1 MAYPKISALLNNCPM
16 HFLTPEIVQE
26 CLKRGSDSSYS
37 RPQDDVNYER
47 LKQTFAASYLEGKE
61 ISWPELAKL
70 LRQYNPFDQQII
82 LGPVLR
88 QFMADSMKVDHD
100 LPAFFED
107 RAGLEAYIRKMS
119 EPVPELQNRFY
130 SASPDEIST
139 FVAAPLGIMFTYHRA
154 EESPKTLPHIALQNP
169 VGLIDVYHE
178 GGIGGAGN
186 GGHWERTDKKQDR
199 VDYEK
204 EADSRLGSVVRL
216 LKDNPSV
223 TRMGLD
229 ILKQHVQR
237 MYESVSTGLDRT
249 NEIEFLDLLALQLS
263 KYATLINAVPKEMAI
278 QIINPEPGSLLLEL
292 ITQVPDFTG
301 EYSPEIV
308 ASVKNCLRLR
318 EQGKPYILQ
327 GISQLNEIVNSLM
340 EPVQIHTP
348 ATQPVQKAEEDELI
362 RVMPSSP
369 PLPRASFFNSNPSSQ
384 PARSQDLSVPAPLPE
399 LTVIDSPSLP
409 PEEHIPSNSGEQG
422 EVLTAPVFDL
432 EVISQASES
441 EKGDSSTPGIPG
453 PIGDK
458 LVLDEFEDLITAINA
473 ALSLPITAQALCQ
486 VISLGNEL
494 QKKIVE
500 TIRKKEPSVAVN
512 RESVEEVL
520 TQLKSIYPAKLHF
533 QNREQAQMWRACVLE
548 LTKEY
553 APKLFRSAS
562 QASTFGNNLVSL
574 LDLTTDVYV
583 EVESLTMKYRHVT
596 EDLNDLD
603 YFSSEYQAHLDL
615 IVQELPKYQKELDD
629 LSKCPKNYKPIVTSA
644 VKSVMN
650 YIELPPLAR
659 LRKLHEN
666 LMEAINS
673 LEQFKNSIDPE
684 DSDPLKQQQLKDLED
699 ALLKFNASQA
709 ELDDS
714 IKFILET
721 GNTHNAGLLLVKYS
735 DDLKKTVQDTVL
747 DKPSLSSLH
756 STFEKFTRLILKI
769 LSFGIY
775 EYKSKPRQAIEVLD
789 SDQLVDISSGINGPS
804 GT

>member
-26 CLKRGSDSSYS
+26 CLKRGSDGSYS

-47 LKQTFAASYLEGKE
+47 LKQTFAATYLEGKE
-61 ISWPELAKL
+61 ISWPELAEL

-88 QFMADSMKVDHD
+88 QFMADSMKVDHE

-107 RAGLEAYIRKMS
+107 KAGLEAYIRKMS
-119 EPVPELQNRFY
+119 EPVPELQNRFH
-130 SASPDEIST
+130 SAGPHEIST

-154 EESPKTLPHIALQNP
+154 KESPKTLPHIALQDP

-178 GGIGGAGN
+178 GDIGGAGN
-186 GGHWERTDKKQDR
+186 GGHWERTDNKLDR

-229 ILKQHVQR
+229 LLKQHVRR
-237 MYESVSTGLDRT
+237 MYESVSTGLDRK
-249 NEIEFLDLLALQLS
+249 NEIEFLDVLALQLS
-263 KYATLINAVPKEMAI
+263 KYATLINAVPKEIAI
-278 QIINPEPGSLLLEL
+278 QIINPEPDSLLLEL
-292 ITQVPDFTG
+292 ITQVPDFIG
-301 EYSPEIV
+301 EYSPEII

-340 EPVQIHTP
+340 EPVQINVP
-348 ATQPVQKAEEDELI
+348 GTQSVQKAEEEELI

-399 LTVIDSPSLP
+399 LTVIDLSSIPA
-409 PEEHIPSNSGEQG
+409 EEKISSNSGEQD
-422 EVLTAPVFDL
+422 ELLTAPVFDL
-432 EVISQASES
+432 ELISPAPES
-441 EKGDSSTPGIPG
+441 EKETTTPGMPG
-453 PIGDK
+453 PLSDK

-473 ALSLPITAQALCQ
+473 ALSLPITAQAICQ
-486 VISLGNEL
+486 VINLANEL
-494 QKKIVE
+494 QDKIVE
-500 TIRKKEPSVAVN
+500 TIQKRKPSVAVN

-553 APKLFRSAS
+553 APKLFRSAT

-583 EVESLTMKYRHVT
+583 EVESLTMKYRNVT
-596 EDLNDLD
+596 EDLEDLD

-615 IVQELPKYQKELDD
+615 IVRELPKYQKELDD

-684 DSDPLKQQQLKDLED
+684 SSDPLKQQQLKDINH
-699 ALLKFNASQA
+699 ALLKFNASQT

-804 GT
+804 AS

>member
-26 CLKRGSDSSYS
+26 CMKRGSDGSYS

-47 LKQTFAASYLEGKE
+47 LKQTFAATYLEGKE
-61 ISWPELAKL
+61 ISWTELAEL

-88 QFMADSMKVDHD
+88 QFMADSMKVDLA
-100 LPAFFED
+100 LPDFFED
-107 RAGLEAYIRKMS
+107 KTGLEAYIRQMS
-119 EPVPELQNRFY
+119 EPVPELQNRFH

-139 FVAAPLGIMFTYHRA
+139 FVAAPLGIMFTYHKA
-154 EESPKTLPHIALQNP
+154 GTPPKTLPHIALHDP

-178 GGIGGAGN
+178 GGIGGAGD
-186 GGHWERTDKKQDR
+186 GGHWERTDNELER
-199 VDYEK
+199 VDYEI
-204 EADSRLGSVVRL
+204 ADDSKLGHIVRL

-229 ILKQHVQR
+229 ILKQHVNR
-237 MYESVSTGLDRT
+237 MYEGVSTGLDRK

-263 KYATLINAVPKEMAI
+263 KYATLLNAVPKEMAI
-278 QIINPEPGSLLLEL
+278 RIINPEPGSLFLEL
-292 ITQVPDFTG
+292 ITQLPEFIH
-301 EYSPEIV
+301 EYSPEIIAAV
-308 ASVKNCLRLR
+308 RNCLRLR
-318 EQGKPYILQ
+318 EQGKPYTLK
-327 GISQLNEIVNSLM
+327 GVSQLNEIVNSLM
-340 EPVQIHTP
+340 EPVQISTQG
-348 ATQPVQKAEEDELI
+348 TQPVPKAEEEELI
-362 RVMPSSP
+362 RVIPSS
-369 PLPRASFFNSNPSSQ
+369 PLPRASFFNCNPSPQ
-384 PARSQDLSVPAPLPE
+384 PARSQDLSMPAPLPE
-399 LTVIDSPSLP
+399 LTVIDLPSLP
-409 PEEHIPSNSGEQG
+409 PEENLFSNDGEQD
-422 EVLTAPVFDL
+422 ELLTTPAFNLEIISPAPEL
-432 EVISQASES
+432 G
-441 EKGDSSTPGIPG
+441 KGDSTTPGMPG
-453 PIGDK
+453 PLNDK

-473 ALSLPITAQALCQ
+473 SLSLPITAQAICQ
-486 VISLGNEL
+486 VINLANEL
-494 QKKIVE
+494 QDKIVG
-500 TIRKKEPSVAVN
+500 TIQKRKPSVAVN

-553 APKLFRSAS
+553 APKLFRSAT

-583 EVESLTMKYRHVT
+583 EVESLTMKYRNVT
-596 EDLNDLD
+596 EDLEDLD
-603 YFSSEYQAHLDL
+603 YFSTEYQAHLDL
-615 IVQELPKYQKELDD
+615 IVRELPKYQKELDD

-673 LEQFKNSIDPE
+673 LEQFKTSIDPE
-684 DSDPLKQQQLKDLED
+684 SSDPLKQQQLKDIDD
-699 ALLKFNASQA
+699 ALLKFNASQT

-756 STFEKFTRLILKI
+756 STFEKFTRIILKI

-789 SDQLVDISSGINGPS
+789 SDQLVDISRGINGPS
-804 GT
+804 AS